1 MSGRDVEIAT
11 NAIKVEFMPQLSQ
24 RTRTLSEKA
33 RQNLDLLEVTTVTAT
48 KTSKRV
54 PRTTNGQTEGKEI
67 RKLTHI
73 ISQQQETIKNLE
85 KCLQEAQQEVRDV
98 KTQMEQLNNQ
108 MDEIK
113 NNQTAVASAKSSSRA
128 SYADVA
134 RTPPTS
140 QPSNVHTISSMNT
153 TPSSFTDTLFC
164 TIDISRVEEM
174 EKDKTTPGTIRAM
187 LEQAIRA
194 TKDRR
199 INDAEP

>member
-11 NAIKVEFMPQLSQ
+11 DAIEVDLMPQLSQ

-33 RQNLDLLEVTTVTAT
+33 RQNLDQLESTTVTAT

-54 PRTTNGQTEGKEI
+54 PRTTNGQTEGKNGEPLAADANGWQKVLEVVGMSHREI
-67 RKLTHI
+67 RKLAHI

-85 KCLQEAQQEVRDV
+85 KCLQEAQQEVRNV

-113 NNQTAVASAKSSSRA
+113 NNQTAVAGAESSSRA

-140 QPSNVHTISSMNT
+140 QPSNS
-153 TPSSFTDTLFC
+153 
-164 TIDISRVEEM
+164 
-174 EKDKTTPGTIRAM
+174 
-187 LEQAIRA
+187 
-194 TKDRR
+194 
-199 INDAEP
+199 